1 MIEWKPFSPKS
12 LDVLRHASARLVILH
27 GAVRSAKTITCTV
40 KWLQYLATGPQ
51 GDLVMLGRTR
61 DTLQRNVLNTI
72 RDTVGEKNFR
82 WINRQSGEL
91 MLLGRRVYCMGAA
104 NEDAESKLRGATFA
118 GALCDEVNLY
128 PESVFNQLM
137 ARLSI
142 DGAQCFCNCNPDSPS
157 HWFYTKYLANKE
169 LPDKQV
175 WKFFMEDNP
184 SLSPTYIANLKA
196 EYSFSKVW
204 YERMI
209 LGNWV
214 AAEGLIYDMFDP
226 DKHTKINAVS
236 TLECHPNAITWVVAC
251 DYGTSSVMSWGLYA
265 IAPGNRVVKAKEFY
279 YNAAVA
285 KKQKTDAEF
294 GRDFQIWLGGMN
306 PWMVY
311 CDPSAS
317 SWKAE
322 LRQRGYRVRDANNDV
337 INGIR
342 LVGSALSDGRYIID
356 RSCTNTIKEY
366 QNYSWDDKAQKMG
379 IDKPLKVNDHAVDTD
394 RYAIATGLCSVM
406 AGAYNI
412 Q

>member
-1 MIEWKPFSPKS
+1 MEWRPLSPKS
-12 LDVLRHASARLVILH
+12 MDVIKHANARLVILH

-40 KWLQYLATGPQ
+40 TWLNFLATGPQ

-72 RDTVGEKNFR
+72 RDTVGEKNFK
-82 WINRQSGEL
+82 WINKQSGEL
-91 MLLGRRVYCMGAA
+91 MLLGRRIYCMGAA

-128 PESVFNQLM
+128 PENVFTQLM

-142 DGAQCFCNCNPDSPS
+142 EGAQCFCNCIPDSPT
-157 HWFYTKYLANKE
+157 HGFYTKYLSNPE
-169 LPDKQV
+169 IPSKQV

-184 SLSPTYIANLKA
+184 SLSPKYIADLKA
-196 EYSFSKVW
+196 EFSFSKVW

-226 DKHTKINAVS
+226 NVHTQPRAIE
-236 TLECHPNAITWVVAC
+236 TLNCAPRSITWLVAC
-251 DYGTSSVMSWGLYA
+251 DYGTSTVMSWGLYA
-265 IAPGNRVVKAKEFY
+265 LAPNRKVVKVKEY
-279 YNAAVA
+279 YYDARKE
-285 KKQKTDAEF
+285 KKQKTDSQFADEF
-294 GRDFQIWLGGMN
+294 VRWLGDIR

-311 CDPSAS
+311 CDPSAA

-322 LRQRGYRVRDANNDV
+322 LRLRGFRVRDANNDV

-342 LVGSALSDGRYIID
+342 IVGSCFVRGNYVID
-356 RSCTNTIKEY
+356 RSCTNTIREY
-366 QNYSWDDKAQKMG
+366 QNYSWDDKAQLIG
-379 IDKPLKVNDHAVDTD
+379 VDKPLKVNDHACDTD
-394 RYAIATGLCSVM
+394 RYCLATLDRESA
-406 AGAYNI
+406 AGVYNI
-412 Q
+412 V